1 MPSDSAMLACG
12 TEDVKHVRVVRVE
25 AHFFAEAKVE
35 PPEMDSG
42 MLVSQMAWRLVL
54 RFLYSTWI
62 SLPPTSRFSQ

>member
-1 MPSDSAMLACG
+1 MAACG
-12 TEDVKHVRVVRVE
+12 TENVKYVLVVRVA
-25 AHFFAEAKVE
+25 AHVFADAKVE

-54 RFLYSTWI
+54 RFLYSTWM